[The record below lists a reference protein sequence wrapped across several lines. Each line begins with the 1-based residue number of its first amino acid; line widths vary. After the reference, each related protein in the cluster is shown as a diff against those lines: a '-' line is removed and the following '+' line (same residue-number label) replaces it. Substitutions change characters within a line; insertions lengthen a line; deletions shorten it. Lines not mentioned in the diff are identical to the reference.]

1 MQMSIHPIGLIRRV
15 GTSLVM
21 PVLLLGLFLAALP
34 GSWGQSDQ
42 TAPAPTS
49 ATRPAT
55 KKVWTNEDLK
65 NLGDAGVSVLGAPG
79 NQAQVNSRKP
89 DQAQDSDACESDAW
103 AAAVTIILKQ
113 QGLAM
118 SPQFWAD
125 KLFNAPCVTG
135 VRLTKVGTG
144 IEGNY
149 TLENGRKIQ
158 VKSEALPGVP
168 AGADLVAAMREKHS
182 LLLQY
187 QGQPWV
193 SGNVEY
199 IDNQYADGGKVYTV
213 SRLIL
218 VDPLSGK
225 KQVLDFSAQP
235 APVVQGSLQVKV
247 IPVQ

>member
-1 MQMSIHPIGLIRRV
+1 MIRGIGMSG
-15 GTSLVM
+15 VM
-21 PVLLLGLFLAALP
+21 PALLLGLWLATSPA
-34 GSWGQSDQ
+34 SRAQSDQ
-42 TAPAPTS
+42 PAPAS
-49 ATRPAT
+49 ATKSPT

-65 NLGDAGVSVLGAPG
+65 SLGDGGVSVLGAPG
-79 NQAQVNSRKP
+79 NQAQASARKP
-89 DQAQDSDACESDAW
+89 DQAKDSGPCESDAW

-135 VRLTKVGTG
+135 VHLSKVGAG
-144 IEGNY
+144 IEGHY
-149 TLENGRKIQ
+149 TLDDGRKVQ
-158 VKSEALPGVP
+158 VKSDALPGVP
-168 AGADLVAAMREKHS
+168 AGADLVASMREKHS
-182 LLLQY
+182 LLMQY

-199 IDNQYADGGKVYTV
+199 IDQHYADGGKVYTV
-213 SRLIL
+213 SKLIL

-235 APVVQGSLQVKV
+235 VPVVQGSLQVKV
-247 IPVQ
+247 TPAQ